1 MNKTRV
7 WIEAF
12 RLRTLPLALSCI
24 LLGNLLAISHG
35 YFKVWVLILSI
46 TTTLFIQIL
55 SNLANDYG
63 DGVKGTDNER
73 IGPRRAVQS
82 GMISSSEMRTGM
94 IIFTILTLV
103 SGVALTRTGTRD
115 LSFDYLL
122 FFIVL
127 GIVAIV
133 AAIKYTVGKS
143 AYGYYGLGDLFV
155 FIFFGIVGVGG
166 SYFLQAN
173 TINWQILLPASSI
186 GMLSVGVLNLN
197 NMRDIVTDFKAGKH
211 TLVVKMGLSNAKRYH
226 GILLLG
232 AVVLALIY
240 VELNPGSPWK
250 WIFIVSILPIFIN
263 IRKVLR
269 IHEPRSFDPLLK
281 QLAIGTLLFSLTF
294 GIGQII

>member
-1 MNKTRV
+1 MNKTRA

-12 RLRTLPLALSCI
+12 RLRTLPLSLSCI

-35 YFKVWVLILSI
+35 HLNVWVLILSI

-63 DGVKGTDNER
+63 DGVKGTDDER

-82 GMISSSEMRTGM
+82 GLISTSEMRNGM
-94 IIFTILTLV
+94 IIFTVLTFI
-103 SGVALTRTGTRD
+103 SGVALTWTGTRN

-155 FIFFGIVGVGG
+155 FVFFGIVGVGG

-211 TLVVKMGLSNAKRYH
+211 TLAVKMGLRNAKRYH

-232 AVVLALIY
+232 AVALALVY
-240 VELNPGSPWK
+240 VELNPGSPWQ
-250 WIFIVSILPIFIN
+250 WIFVVSILPIFIN

-269 IHEPRSFDPLLK
+269 IHDPRSFDPLLK